1 MGVYPSF
8 RARLRPG
15 TVFLRPVQ
23 PRELLMK
30 VIDKWRGALYTHYVG
45 RGAA

>member
-1 MGVYPSF
+1 MGFTPLSVSGF
-8 RARLRPG
+8 GRARF
-15 TVFLRPVQ
+15 FLRPVQ

-30 VIDKWRGALYTHYVG
+30 GIDKWRGAVYTHYVG